1 MWKLIKS
8 KMNALDTVFQSCL
21 PKEDSPQHRRPSNFS
36 IASTQ
41 SKTQA
46 VIRAIEREFGVL
58 VDAVPEFLNVIEDKF
73 DEFVQAVGEIPA
85 AIEERIDDFIRTM
98 NE

>member
-8 KMNALDTVFQSCL
+8 KMNAFGPLFQSCS
-21 PKEDSPQHRRPSNFS
+21 PKEDSAKHRRPSNFS

-46 VIRAIEREFGVL
+46 VIRAIERELGIL
-58 VDAVPEFLNVIEDKF
+58 VHAVHEFPNVIEDKF
-73 DEFVQAVGEIPA
+73 DEFIQAVVEIPVA
-85 AIEERIDDFIRTM
+85 TFDDVIHTM